1 MSSHRQL
8 HVKEL
13 SGNILKMKFMQ
24 RNREQQQKE
33 EEEKEQQRALS
44 EAHWVLNFDDIA
56 SENETKIESE
66 SSFMNFLEGGNIGR
80 RSYQKFN
87 NTIEKLA
94 EEQMKEQKIKKIE
107 ENETTNSVSDKEM
120 LDRYKKDIGALPTNK
135 SEKHNLVDEEGVKE
149 SSNKKQKLSSKK
161 SKVTSKDFIKP
172 E

>member
-33 EEEKEQQRALS
+33 EEEKEQKRALS
-44 EAHWVLNFDDIA
+44 EAHWVLDFNSI
-56 SENETKIESE
+56 SQENETKIESE

-87 NTIEKLA
+87 NAIEKLA
-94 EEQMKEQKIKKIE
+94 EEQMKEQKVKKIE
-107 ENETTNSVSDKEM
+107 ENEQKDSVSDKEM
-120 LDRYKKDIGALPTNK
+120 VDRYKKDIGILPTNK
-135 SEKHNLVDEEGVKE
+135 NEKHSLSTEDKVEN
-149 SSNKKQKLSSKK
+149 SNKKQKLNSKK
-161 SKVTSKDFIKP
+161 SKDISKEFIKP

>member
-44 EAHWVLNFDDIA
+44 EAHWVLDFDSVA

-66 SSFMNFLEGGNIGR
+66 TSFMNFLEGGNIGR

-107 ENETTNSVSDKEM
+107 ENEKKDSVSDKEM
-120 LDRYKKDIGALPTNK
+120 VDRFKKDIGVLPTNK
-135 SEKHNLVDEEGVKE
+135 SEKHSLIDDIDE
-149 SSNKKQKLSSKK
+149 SSNKKQKLNSKK
-161 SKVTSKDFIKP
+161 SKISSKDFIKP

>member
-44 EAHWVLNFDDIA
+44 EAHWVVDFDSITP
-56 SENETKIESE
+56 ENETKIESE

-107 ENETTNSVSDKEM
+107 ENEQKNSVSDKEM
-120 LDRYKKDIGALPTNK
+120 VDRYKKDIGVLPTNK
-135 SEKHNLVDEEGVKE
+135 TEKRSLTNDKDND
-149 SSNKKQKLSSKK
+149 SSNKKQKLNSKK
-161 SKVTSKDFIKP
+161 SKDISKEFIKP